1 MPKPWC
7 ARAVQAYGQERTFE
21 SILPWE
27 KAEAAERGRIAENTG
42 DVTAT
47 ARISQLVDLPSDDA
61 ASFPWWQRG
70 VIYQI
75 YPRSFQD
82 SNGDGTGDLRGITD
96 RLDHL
101 VWLGVD
107 AFWISPFY
115 PSPMVDFGYD
125 VSDYCD
131 VDPLFGSLSDF
142 DNLLEVAHARGL
154 KVIIDFVP
162 NHTSDE
168 HPWFVESRSSRDSPK
183 RDWYNWRDPKPD
195 GSPPNNW
202 LAVFGGPAWTL
213 DEKTGQYYLHGFLPQ
228 QPDLNWRNPEVKEA
242 MFDALRF
249 WLERGVDGFRFDVA
263 HHIMKDP
270 ELRDNPVNE
279 TPGMLHK
286 AMGEFESQLHVMD
299 RLHSDIHGTYQEI
312 RALLDSYD
320 TEHQPR
326 FMIGETH
333 VFEPELWA
341 SLYGA
346 RLDEMHMPA
355 NFGLL
360 RAQWNA
366 ASVRAHV
373 DEIEAALPEGAWPN
387 YVNSN
392 HDDWRTATRVGRNQ
406 AKVAMMLLLTLR
418 GTPTIYYGEELGMEN
433 VPIPPDKEQDPFGL
447 RVPGLGLGRDPER
460 TPMQWDTSP
469 NAGFCPKDVEPWLPL
484 EDVWQDRNVAVE
496 RDDPK
501 SILNLTRELLALR
514 KTHPAL
520 AIGSYAA
527 MDGLPPECYVYTR
540 STAGQRLLIALNLT
554 NDEHQFMLPYTGTGQ
569 VITSTG
575 RDRTGKISLTFM
587 VLQPNEG
594 ILIDITGAKL
604 A

>member
-1 MPKPWC
+1 L
-7 ARAVQAYGQERTFE
+7 ALTSSEDV
-21 SILPWE
+21 
-27 KAEAAERGRIAENTG
+27 AA
-42 DVTAT
+42 
-47 ARISQLVDLPSDDA
+47 
-61 ASFPWWQRG
+61 FPWWQRG

-82 SNGDGTGDLRGITD
+82 TNGDGTGDLRGITE

-101 VWLGVD
+101 VWLGID

-115 PSPMVDFGYD
+115 PSPMADFGYD
-125 VSDYCD
+125 VSDYCE

-168 HPWFVESRSSRDSPK
+168 HPWFLESRSSRDNPK
-183 RDWYNWRDPKPD
+183 RDWYLWADPKPD

-213 DEKTGQYYLHGFLPQ
+213 DENTGQYYHHGFLPQ
-228 QPDLNWRNPEVKEA
+228 QPDLNWRNPDVKEA
-242 MFDALRF
+242 MFAALRF

-270 ELRDNPVNE
+270 ELRDNPPNE
-279 TPGMLHK
+279 SEGAFHK
-286 AMGEFESQLHVMD
+286 DLGEFESQLHLMD
-299 RLHSDIHGTYQEI
+299 RMHSDIHAAYKDI
-312 RALLDSYD
+312 RGLLNSYD
-320 TEHQPR
+320 TAEQPR

-346 RLDEMHMPA
+346 ELDEMHMPA

-392 HDDWRTATRVGRNQ
+392 HDDWRTATRVGPNQ
-406 AKVAMMLLLTLR
+406 AKVAMMLLLSLR
-418 GTPTIYYGEELGMEN
+418 GTPTIYYGEEIGMEN
-433 VPIPPDKEQDPFGL
+433 VPIPSDKEQDPFGK

-469 NAGFCPKDVEPWLPL
+469 NAGFCPEGIEPWLPL
-484 EDVWQDRNVAVE
+484 EDNWQERNVAVE
-496 RDDPK
+496 REDPK
-501 SILNLTRELLALR
+501 SILNLTKELLALR
-514 KTHPAL
+514 KTLPAL
-520 AIGSYAA
+520 AVGDYAA
-527 MDGLPPECYVYTR
+527 IDGLPVECYVFTR
-540 STAGQRLLIALNLT
+540 STADQRLLVALNLT
-554 NDEHQFMLPYTGTGQ
+554 NEEHQFMLPYTGTGQ
-569 VITSTG
+569 VVTSTG